1 MKYGVI
7 VLALVL
13 AISFVTVQPP
23 GTASTP
29 TVRYVGGSGPG
40 NYSSIQAAVEDAD
53 AGDHLYLYTG
63 LYQENVIVD
72 KQLTIRGEEGAVIDG
87 RQLSDTVYVL
97 ADGVTLCGLTVRNS
111 SDTGAGIVIEGNHTV
126 VRRCTVTDNFFGIY
140 TSFYNG
146 TVVHNTFLRN
156 TRHAWDTGSNAW
168 DHGGRG
174 NHWDDY
180 AGADGNQ
187 DGIGDSPY
195 VVPGDGGRDRYPLM
209 HPYGPPVARF
219 TATVDKWTASFDGS
233 ASYDYD
239 GTVVNWT
246 WNLGDGNLSYG
257 ETPVHVYARDGRYTV
272 MLTVT
277 DNNGSTH
284 ALTQRVYVDNA
295 PPATTLTPTPATP
308 NGLQGWYASPVW
320 VTLTG
325 RDAVSGVKSIK
336 YRVDGGNWR
345 DYQGAFKI
353 DDNGAHTVKY
363 YATDH
368 AGNRETERTWAVSID
383 RSAPLTLSQPQIN
396 ESMWYTQ
403 PLTVELDSTDAT
415 TGVVATH
422 YRVNGGPFVPY
433 TGPFTINAQ
442 GVNRLEYFAE
452 DAAGNRESLR
462 RVDVRMDSVNPTLE
476 VTAPL
481 ESYLYLMG
489 RPLLPLD
496 RFAIIIGGIQVT
508 ARAEDATSGI
518 QRVEFSTDG
527 TLRHTDTQAPYSWLW
542 DEPALGPYTIQVKA
556 YDRAGNTARV
566 EVPAMVFNL

>member
-1 MKYGVI
+1 
-7 VLALVL
+7 
-13 AISFVTVQPP
+13 
-23 GTASTP
+23 
-29 TVRYVGGSGPG
+29 
-40 NYSSIQAAVEDAD
+40 
-53 AGDHLYLYTG
+53 
-63 LYQENVIVD
+63 
-72 KQLTIRGEEGAVIDG
+72 
-87 RQLSDTVYVL
+87 
-97 ADGVTLCGLTVRNS
+97 
-111 SDTGAGIVIEGNHTV
+111 
-126 VRRCTVTDNFFGIY
+126 
-140 TSFYNG
+140 
-146 TVVHNTFLRN
+146 
-156 TRHAWDTGSNAW
+156 
-168 DHGGRG
+168 
-174 NHWDDY
+174 
-180 AGADGNQ
+180 
-187 DGIGDSPY
+187 
-195 VVPGDGGRDRYPLM
+195 
-209 HPYGPPVARF
+209 
-219 TATVDKWTASFDGS
+219 
-233 ASYDYD
+233 
-239 GTVVNWT
+239 
-246 WNLGDGNLSYG
+246 
-257 ETPVHVYARDGRYTV
+257 
-272 MLTVT
+272 
-277 DNNGSTH
+277 
-284 ALTQRVYVDNA
+284 
-295 PPATTLTPTPATP
+295 
-308 NGLQGWYASPVW
+308 PVW

-353 DDNGAHTVKY
+353 DDNVAHTVKY

-442 GVNRLEYFAE
+442 GVNLMDYFAE